1 MKQIIVRIGERFL
14 NLSADVTRTV
24 GLLEI
29 WDLTDKFDVF
39 LPVVTDHGAEIRIPP
54 ARAHWILVANGL
66 WIFILDPQFEQ
77 E

>member
-1 MKQIIVRIGERFL
+1 M

-39 LPVVTDHGAEIRIPP
+39 LPVVTDHGAEIRILP
-54 ARAHWILVANGL
+54 ARTHWILVVNGL
-66 WIFILDPQFEQ
+66 WIVILDPQFE
-77 E
+77 